1 MQNSCKTII
10 ENIEKVDRY
19 DGMKSWKFGDI
30 FTFDIESK
38 KLKFWPLII
47 KNNFEARM
55 NNWLYYYIQHTLD
68 IGEPFYKYHG
78 YGVLNPLCVHHVR
91 SINDFLLSNSRS

>member
-1 MQNSCKTII
+1 
-10 ENIEKVDRY
+10 
-19 DGMKSWKFGDI
+19 
-30 FTFDIESK
+30 
-38 KLKFWPLII
+38 
-47 KNNFEARM
+47 M

-91 SINDFLLSNSRS
+91 SINDFLLSKTRS

>member
-10 ENIEKVDRY
+10 ENIEKVDHF
-19 DGMKSWKFGDI
+19 DDMKSWKFGGI

-47 KNNFEARM
+47 KNNFKGELKLI
-55 NNWLYYYIQHTLD
+55 NSEKGLKFIITLD
-68 IGEPFYKYHG
+68 SY
-78 YGVLNPLCVHHVR
+78 
-91 SINDFLLSNSRS
+91 

>member
-10 ENIEKVDRY
+10 ENIEKVDY
-19 DGMKSWKFGDI
+19 IDGMKSWKFGAI
-30 FTFDIESK
+30 
-38 KLKFWPLII
+38 LII